1 MKNGLMRR
9 GPFSFIS
16 VVVSAMLLR
25 PPMPEPTSTPARYF
39 SSSVLSSRPESFIA
53 CLAAAMA

>member
-16 VVVSAMLLR
+16 VVVSAMLER
-25 PPMPEPTSTPARYF
+25 PPMPEPMRTPARYF
-39 SSSVLSSRPESFIA
+39 SSSVLISTPESFIA
-53 CLAAAMA
+53 CLAAAIA